1 MPRSIARTRVRRIIA
16 ASAVAAIA
24 AAQAG
29 CLYRPTPNPDIAM
42 TTGESRVEWRRLRAE
57 PLPLQR
63 PVVVLN
69 GYRGLPIRGINLGND
84 LARLTSQNRRDFLIL
99 SYPFASDIPS
109 VARRVVDAVERR
121 WPSETPGQTIEVD
134 VVGFSMGGLVARYA
148 ALPCPESGLDRTL
161 AARRLFTLATPH
173 RGARAAIIPI
183 DRAIAQM
190 SPGAV
195 FLASLDQAPADHEIE
210 LVAYAH
216 LNDLLVGARNTAPPD
231 QDPIWSSGTA
241 VFSHF
246 TITTNRRILID
257 LARRLRGETPIATPS
272 PPPRN

>member
-1 MPRSIARTRVRRIIA
+1 
-16 ASAVAAIA
+16 
-24 AAQAG
+24 
-29 CLYRPTPNPDIAM
+29 
-42 TTGESRVEWRRLRAE
+42 
-57 PLPLQR
+57 
-63 PVVVLN
+63 
-69 GYRGLPIRGINLGND
+69 
-84 LARLTSQNRRDFLIL
+84 
-99 SYPFASDIPS
+99 
-109 VARRVVDAVERR
+109 
-121 WPSETPGQTIEVD
+121 
-134 VVGFSMGGLVARYA
+134 MGGLRTRPAVPRSGSIAARRA
-148 ALPCPESGLDRTL
+148 SFTL
-161 AARRLFTLATPH
+161 AAT
-173 RGARAAIIPI
+173 RGPACDHPIARAL
-183 DRAIAQM
+183 AQM
-190 SPGAV
+190 PPGAV